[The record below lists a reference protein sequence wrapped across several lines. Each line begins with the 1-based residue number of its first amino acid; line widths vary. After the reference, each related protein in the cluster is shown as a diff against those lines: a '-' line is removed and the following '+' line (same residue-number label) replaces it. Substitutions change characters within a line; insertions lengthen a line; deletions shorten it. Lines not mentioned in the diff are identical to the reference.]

1 MSSRPSRPRPV
12 IVQAPT
18 ESEIESTAEAA
29 AGVQAEKA
37 KKKKRVG
44 GTLLTGPEG
53 IEGEAT
59 VKKQTLGA

>member
-18 ESEIESTAEAA
+18 EPEIESTAEAA

-37 KKKKRVG
+37 KKKKVG

-53 IEGEAT
+53 VEGEAT